1 MCARFGFAMH
11 CEFPKEPIL
20 NCEPAA
26 CREANGIEQSSRRC
40 RLFSSHVSVTP
51 VTIRAPALGPLPF
64 ERRLRTKG
72 GPPLTVSFLIPLAS
86 RMYTFNNDHAE
97 HGAGEKKLRY

>member
-51 VTIRAPALGPLPF
+51 VTIRAPALAGFREKEDCGQRAVHHKDCIIFDTLSKQDL
-64 ERRLRTKG
+64 RL
-72 GPPLTVSFLIPLAS
+72 
-86 RMYTFNNDHAE
+86 
-97 HGAGEKKLRY
+97 